1 VYIKEVAE
9 VEVGEGVLRRR
20 SKFEGE
26 DEVFVEPVQ
35 SKLAE
40 ALESF

>member
-26 DEVFVEPVQ
+26 NGVFVGPVQ
-35 SKLAE
+35 SKLAG

>member
-9 VEVGEGVLRRR
+9 VEVGEGVLRR

-26 DEVFVEPVQ
+26 NGVFVGPVQ
-35 SKLAE
+35 SKLAG